1 MNKYILSICALFALT
16 FVSCSDKWDDYYY
29 GDNKSS
35 EETLDET
42 LTEFFTKNAE
52 YSEFYHQLQA
62 CGLDKELAKEQ
73 QQLTFWVVA
82 NEGMAVSGIEP
93 KDTVRM
99 EYHIN
104 YLPFLQ
110 SDLKDGLRIPTLNGV
125 YLQITKQ
132 GEDTYVNK
140 SKVEHSYR
148 LKNGVVHVIDQLMKS
163 KINMFDYIKNLPDEY
178 SIFRDSIMKNNEM
191 RFDKVNSIPTGVD
204 ITGNTVY
211 DSVFYVYNPLFEK
224 AEFNSEFKQFT
235 LFLPDNEVMKDCFD
249 KLITQYKAMGET
261 VTAVDSAKA
270 MTWIKEA
277 AFYTGELKDFSA
289 TDIKSSFNRVWR
301 TTIQKIDESSLEELS
316 NGIMYQVTDVKIP
329 TNYIL
334 SRIKSLVHYYEY
346 LTEEEQKQYYTFMNT
361 SKISIYEDSATPKPE
376 ILSNYYILDLNG
388 DEDASPFWAEFPPLE
403 RYREKEGD
411 PYKARVMQVPCGE
424 YDLYMGFHSSGHPY
438 VNIYFD
444 GNTDGLSASPDAN
457 MKLIGSNLSIV
468 SSTPWNFDRVNETT
482 ADLYGD
488 KVVKW
493 DGLGG
498 PVGTVKIDGEGMSS
512 FRIRVEFYKGD
523 SKKLRIY
530 HWALK
535 PSANNY

>member
-1 MNKYILSICALFALT
+1 MI
-16 FVSCSDKWDDYYY
+16 
-29 GDNKSS
+29 
-35 EETLDET
+35 DE
-42 LTEFFTKNAE
+42 
-52 YSEFYHQLQA
+52 
-62 CGLDKELAKEQ
+62 
-73 QQLTFWVVA
+73 
-82 NEGMAVSGIEP
+82 
-93 KDTVRM
+93 
-99 EYHIN
+99 
-104 YLPFLQ
+104 
-110 SDLKDGLRIPTLNGV
+110 
-125 YLQITKQ
+125 
-132 GEDTYVNK
+132 
-140 SKVEHSYR
+140 
-148 LKNGVVHVIDQLMKS
+148 LMKS

-178 SIFRDSIMKNNEM
+178 SIFRDSVMKNNEM

-235 LFLPDNEVMKDCFD
+235 LFLPDNNVMKGCFD
-249 KLITQYKAMGET
+249 KLEVQYKAMGKT
-261 VTAVDSAKA
+261 LTALDSATA

-277 AFYTGELKDFSA
+277 AFYSGELKDFS
-289 TDIKSSFNRVWR
+289 TVDIKSSFNRIWR
-301 TTIQKIDESSLEELS
+301 TTVQKIDESSQEELS
-316 NGIMYQVTDVKIP
+316 NGIMYKMTDVKIP

-334 SRIKSLVHYYEY
+334 TRIKSLVHYYEY
-346 LTEEEQKQYYTFMNT
+346 LTEEEQKSYYSFMNT
-361 SKISIYEDSATPKPE
+361 TKIAIFEDSATPKPE

-388 DEDASPFWAEFPPLE
+388 DEDASPFWVEFPPLE
-403 RYREKEGD
+403 RYREKEND

-438 VNIYFD
+438 VNVYFD
-444 GNTDGLSASPDAN
+444 GNTDGKSPSLDAN
-457 MKLIGSNLSIV
+457 MKLIGSNLSVV
-468 SSTPWNFDRVNETT
+468 SSNPWNFDRVNETT

-498 PVGTVKIDGEGMSS
+498 PVGTVKIEGEGMSS